1 MARTRRMAGVGGLLA
16 AVAIGPALWAAEAKP
31 DIPAQQEK
39 QKQVQAET
47 DRLVRRLTTTLRVM
61 AYYQLDKTEEKQ
73 LLDEVVTTL
82 AGLSREQM
90 TDVLARLDAA
100 ARAYSLIS
108 AIAAADS
115 KLSAGER
122 SGRREAAAAAA
133 VALLEKRRVAG
144 GFADP
149 EHIKGLETSTDLDPL
164 RSRADF
170 QRVLDKVEA
179 HSHAPSP

>member
-1 MARTRRMAGVGGLLA
+1 MVELTDEPKRYRYWANLA
-16 AVAIGPALWAAEAKP
+16 AA
-31 DIPAQQEK
+31 
-39 QKQVQAET
+39 
-47 DRLVRRLTTTLRVM
+47 
-61 AYYQLDKTEEKQ
+61 
-73 LLDEVVTTL
+73 
-82 AGLSREQM
+82 
-90 TDVLARLDAA
+90 LARSGDYERA
-100 ARAYSLIS
+100 ARELRALVEQAGSQPEPLWCAASAYSLIS